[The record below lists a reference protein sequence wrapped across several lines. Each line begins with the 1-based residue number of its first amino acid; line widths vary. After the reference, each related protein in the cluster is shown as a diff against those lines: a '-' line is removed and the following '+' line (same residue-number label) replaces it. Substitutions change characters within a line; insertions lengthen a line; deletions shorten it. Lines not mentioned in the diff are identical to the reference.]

1 VTPRPTFELAY
12 NGGVALDRKPRGD
25 AQESF
30 AGWMVAVLGP
40 IAVAALLVPLR
51 EELVPANLA
60 LILVVVVVLAA
71 VAGGRASGAA
81 AAVIA
86 ALSYDFFLTE
96 PYLSL
101 HIESADDIETA
112 LILLAIG
119 LIVGQLVVVV
129 RRGQG
134 AVRRG
139 AAELAALHRVSDVAA
154 TSSDLDELTRTVEQ
168 AVRDVLGL
176 EACWFEPPPY
186 QSLPA
191 HLERGGAVVGA
202 ELRVASGGFALPA
215 DGLEL
220 PVMGRGEVRGR
231 LVLMPREDHGTS
243 VEERVVA
250 LSLADQLGAALAAA
264 PP

>member
-1 VTPRPTFELAY
+1 
-12 NGGVALDRKPRGD
+12 
-25 AQESF
+25 
-30 AGWMVAVLGP
+30 MVAILGP

-51 EELVPANLA
+51 DELVPTNLA

-81 AAVIA
+81 AAVVA

-129 RRGQG
+129 RRGRG
-134 AVRRG
+134 AVRPRRG
-139 AAELAALHRVSDVAA
+139 RDRRAAPCLRRRGDGSDI
-154 TSSDLDELTRTVEQ
+154 DELTRTVEQ

-176 EACWFEPPPY
+176 EACWFEPRPVPIVARA
-186 QSLPA
+186 P
-191 HLERGGAVVGA
+191 GAW
-202 ELRVASGGFALPA
+202 RR
-215 DGLEL
+215 
-220 PVMGRGEVRGR
+220 GRGR
-231 LVLMPREDHGTS
+231 
-243 VEERVVA
+243 
-250 LSLADQLGAALAAA
+250 GAACRVGRASPFLRRDWSCR
-264 PP
+264 

>member
-1 VTPRPTFELAY
+1 
-12 NGGVALDRKPRGD
+12 
-25 AQESF
+25 
-30 AGWMVAVLGP
+30 MVAILGP

-51 EELVPANLA
+51 DELVPTNLA
-60 LILVVVVVLAA
+60 LILVVIVVLAA

-81 AAVIA
+81 AAVVA

-134 AVRRG
+134 RSDAARPRSPRCTASPTSQRR
-139 AAELAALHRVSDVAA
+139 ALDI
-154 TSSDLDELTRTVEQ
+154 DELTRTVEQ
-168 AVRDVLGL
+168 AVREVLGL
-176 EACWFEPPPY
+176 EACWFEPLPY

-215 DGLEL
+215 EGLEL
-220 PVMGRGEVRGR
+220 PVMGRGQVQGR